1 MGSNKHRTQ
10 ISLET
15 WQYEAL
21 MEVSRKTRKSLA
33 GILREL
39 ISEKFATDH
48 MNRADDPIMGIVGL
62 GSGDGKAVA
71 RNHDEILYDF
81 GHRDPQ

>member
-33 GILREL
+33 GILRDL
-39 ISEKFATDH
+39 IAEKFAADKI
-48 MNRADDPIMGIVGL
+48 NQADDPIMSIIGM
-62 GSGDGKAVA
+62 GSGDGKAIA
-71 RNHDEILYDF
+71 RNHDKIIYDI
-81 GHRDPQ
+81 GHRDPK

>member
-33 GILREL
+33 GILRDL
-39 ISEKFATDH
+39 IAEKFAADKI
-48 MNRADDPIMGIVGL
+48 NQADDPIMGIIGL

-71 RNHDEILYDF
+71 RNHDRILYDF
-81 GHRDPQ
+81 GHQDPK

>member
-1 MGSNKHRTQ
+1 METNKHRTQ

-39 ISEKFATDH
+39 ITEKFSRDKVDQA
-48 MNRADDPIMGIVGL
+48 NDPIMSIIGM

-71 RNHDEILYDF
+71 RNHDKILYDY
-81 GHRDPQ
+81 GPQDPK

>member
-1 MGSNKHRTQ
+1 METNKHRTQ

-21 MEVSRKTRKSLA
+21 MEVSRKTRRSLA
-33 GILREL
+33 GILRDL
-39 ISEKFATDH
+39 ITEKFGSDKIDQA
-48 MNRADDPIMGIVGL
+48 NDPIMGIIGL

-71 RNHDEILYDF
+71 RDHDKILYDY
-81 GHRDPQ
+81 GPQDPK